1 MAGSPP
7 VRAGGETTL
16 PQRFLRTGE
25 LLLCEMCSRNHRS
38 ELGGSHIS
46 REVIESGTVYEPIT
60 VVVSRFG
67 IGNSFQGNTRCF
79 SWFPYMLAL
88 IDQRPQEPVED
99 ALHSRCSAQKHVLLA
114 VRLPHSISC
123 LPASCR
129 PVTHARVRTE
139 SSSRDGL
146 SRQRGR
152 CSRSS
157 LRPGRRALHAESRQ
171 GES

>member
-25 LLLCEMCSRNHRS
+25 LLLCEMCTRNHRS

-67 IGNSFQGNTRCF
+67 INYKQSLGTTDRLTVARLEEVAG
-79 SWFPYMLAL
+79 MLQARL
-88 IDQRPQEPVED
+88 I
-99 ALHSRCSAQKHVLLA
+99 
-114 VRLPHSISC
+114 
-123 LPASCR
+123 
-129 PVTHARVRTE
+129 
-139 SSSRDGL
+139 
-146 SRQRGR
+146 
-152 CSRSS
+152 
-157 LRPGRRALHAESRQ
+157 
-171 GES
+171 